1 MIDKNLT
8 KTQLRQ
14 KADLSTNVIA
24 KMGKGQAVSL
34 KSLVKICKT
43 LKCNISD
50 IVELIPDEKEIQ

>member
-1 MIDKNLT
+1 MI
-8 KTQLRQ
+8 QLQ
-14 KADLSTNVIA
+14 ADLSTNVIA

-34 KSLVKICKT
+34 QSLVKICKT